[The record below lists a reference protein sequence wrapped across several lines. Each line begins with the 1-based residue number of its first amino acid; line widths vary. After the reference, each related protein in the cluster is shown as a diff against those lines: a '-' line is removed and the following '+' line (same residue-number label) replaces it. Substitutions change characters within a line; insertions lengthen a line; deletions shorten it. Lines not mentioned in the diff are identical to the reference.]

1 MVGRKGK
8 GKGKGKNRKGVIAK
22 RRQSW
27 RS

>member
-1 MVGRKGK
+1 MVGGK